1 MGGETRQPGWPVDAG
16 RDSAP
21 GRAPITAGRTSPPSP
36 PVTRRRRLGSCLR
49 APGKRHCEGP
59 HARAPSLP
67 TPPSAA
73 AGGGRGGRP
82 GSCAVTPNQ
91 RLGHRCQAA
100 RSSGGA
106 HRAAGTWPAPRRSPL
121 PAPWKATHS
130 CGLGHRT
137 LAARGGPEYLVPFRD
152 TEAPETQVAGARHL
166 LRTRSSRAHAW
177 PVRTQGHRRRAEPE
191 VPGPRATRRLGP
203 GTEHVVRG
211 HVSRSRV
218 CWEEPAPCTEP
229 TGSPRAAGGASPWQA
244 VPATAVGPR
253 LPSPRVTDRQGQ
265 SSS

>member
-1 MGGETRQPGWPVDAG
+1 MDAG

-21 GRAPITAGRTSPPSP
+21 GRAPSLRAARPLPPSP

-73 AGGGRGGRP
+73 AAGGRGGRP

-137 LAARGGPEYLVPFRD
+137 LAARGVPSTLFPSGTQRLQRHKLQAPATCSGPA
-152 TEAPETQVAGARHL
+152 APGPTPGP
-166 LRTRSSRAHAW
+166 S
-177 PVRTQGHRRRAEPE
+177 
-191 VPGPRATRRLGP
+191 GPRATDAEQSPRS
-203 GTEHVVRG
+203 RG
-211 HVSRSRV
+211 HAPPGGWGQGRSMWSEAT
-218 CWEEPAPCTEP
+218 CH
-229 TGSPRAAGGASPWQA
+229 
-244 VPATAVGPR
+244 VPASAGKSRRPARSPQGAPGPR
-253 LPSPRVTDRQGQ
+253 TAPRRGRRFRRQPSGRDSQVHG
-265 SSS
+265 

>member
-1 MGGETRQPGWPVDAG
+1 MGGEARQPGWPVDAG

-21 GRAPITAGRTSPPSP
+21 GRAPSLPAARPLPPSP
-36 PVTRRRRLGSCLR
+36 PVTRRQRLGSCLR

-137 LAARGGPEYLVPFRD
+137 LAARGGSRVPCSLQGHRGSRD
-152 TEAPETQVAGARHL
+152 TSCRRPPPAQDPQLQGPRLARPDPGPPTQSRARGPGATRHPEAGARDG
-166 LRTRSSRAHAW
+166 AC
-177 PVRTQGHRRRAEPE
+177 
-191 VPGPRATRRLGP
+191 GPR
-203 GTEHVVRG
+203 
-211 HVSRSRV
+211 
-218 CWEEPAPCTEP
+218 
-229 TGSPRAAGGASPWQA
+229 
-244 VPATAVGPR
+244 
-253 LPSPRVTDRQGQ
+253 PRVTFPRLLGRAGALHGAHRAPPGRGRRLAVAGGSGDSRRAATPKSTGN
-265 SSS
+265 